1 MSSLVLPCVEVA
13 PPGPA
18 RATVLFLHGLGADG
32 HDFEPVV
39 PLLGLP
45 RHHGVRFVFPHAPS
59 RPVTVNGGMVMP
71 AWYDIRGLDL
81 GQNPD
86 AHGIESSSR
95 LIRTLLEREV
105 ERGIPSERIVL
116 AGFSQGGA
124 MALQVGLTHPRRLSG
139 LLGLSCYVPLPDRV
153 RGEEAQANRSTPIF
167 MGHGTDDDIVPV
179 LRGETSRAFL
189 ESAGYVVDW
198 RTYVMAHQVDAQEIV
213 DVGEWIGDRLLNP

>member
-1 MSSLVLPCVEVA
+1 MSGLVLPCVEVQ

-18 RATVLFLHGLGADG
+18 RAAVLFLHGLGADG

-45 RHHGVRFVFPHAPS
+45 PGHGVRFVFPHAPS

-105 ERGIPSERIVL
+105 ERGIPAERIVL
-116 AGFSQGGA
+116 GGFSQGGA
-124 MALQVGLTHPRRLSG
+124 MALQVGLTHRERLAG
-139 LLGLSCYVPLPDRV
+139 LLGLSCYLPLPDRV

-179 LRGETSRAFL
+179 ERGEASQTFL
-189 ESAGYVVDW
+189 RQAGYPVEW
-198 RTYVMAHQVDAQEIV
+198 KTYPMAHQVDAQEIV
-213 DVGEWIGDRLLNP
+213 DVGEWIGERLLES

>member
-1 MSSLVLPCVEVA
+1 MSGLVLPCVEVE

-45 RHHGVRFVFPHAPS
+45 PGHGVRFVFPHAPS

-86 AHGIESSSR
+86 VQGIESSSR
-95 LIRTLLEREV
+95 FIRTLLEREV
-105 ERGIPSERIVL
+105 ERGIPAERIVL

-124 MALQVGLTHPRRLSG
+124 MALQVGLTHSARLGG
-139 LLGLSCYVPLPDRV
+139 LLGLSCYVPLPDRI
-153 RGEEAQANRSTPIF
+153 RGEEARANRATPIF
-167 MGHGTDDDIVPV
+167 MGHGTDDDIVLV
-179 LRGETSRAFL
+179 ERGEASQTFLRA
-189 ESAGYVVDW
+189 AGYSVEW
-198 RTYVMAHQVDAQEIV
+198 KTYPMGHQVDAQEIV
-213 DVGEWIGDRLLNP
+213 DVGEWIGARLI

>member
-1 MSSLVLPCVEVA
+1 VSGLVLPCVEVD
-13 PPGPA
+13 PPAPA

-45 RHHGVRFVFPHAPS
+45 GNHGVRFVFPHAPS

-95 LIRTLLEREV
+95 FIRTLLEREN
-105 ERGIPSERIVL
+105 ERGIPAERIVL
-116 AGFSQGGA
+116 GGFSQGGA
-124 MALQVGLTHPRRLSG
+124 MALQVGLTHPQRLAG

-153 RGEEAQANRSTPIF
+153 RGEEAQANRATPIF
-167 MGHGTDDDIVPV
+167 MAHGTDDDIVPMV
-179 LRGETSRAFL
+179 RGETSRAFL
-189 ESAGYVVDW
+189 QSAGYAVDW
-198 RTYVMAHQVDAQEIV
+198 RAYAMAHQVDMQEIV
-213 DVGEWIGDRLLNP
+213 DVGEWLGERLLKP

>member
-1 MSSLVLPCVEVA
+1 MSGLVLPCVEVE
-13 PPGPA
+13 PPGPP
-18 RATVLFLHGLGADG
+18 RAAVLFLHGLGADG

-39 PLLGLP
+39 PLLGFP
-45 RHHGVRFVFPHAPS
+45 PGHGVRFVFPHAPS

-81 GQNPD
+81 AQNPD

-95 LIRTLLEREV
+95 LIRTLLEREN

-124 MALQVGLTHPRRLSG
+124 MALQVGLTHGQRVAG

-153 RGEEAQANRSTPIF
+153 RGEEAQANRATPIF

-179 LRGETSRAFL
+179 ERGEGTRTFL
-189 ESAGYVVDW
+189 QSAGYSVDW
-198 RTYVMAHQVDAQEIV
+198 RTYPMAHQVDAQEIV
-213 DVGEWIGDRLLNP
+213 DVGEWLGERLL